1 MKKII
6 LITFILISTLIYSQ
20 QIYPLNTTEA
30 RINYPSGSY
39 FKDLDGELDP
49 YIGLWK
55 GTWEGKTL
63 FIQFKKLKYMIGKTS
78 DPHYIYIDRILG
90 ERKVIEANGT
100 VSIDRI
106 SSFDNQNAQFDGI
119 DEKLTNPSQ
128 KQIYFVTGICGIT
141 ANLDVTF
148 LDTAKTQMSLHFIY
162 NPGYLDES
170 CPYYNSMQQG
180 TEPPLNF
187 PKDIVLTKQ

>member
-6 LITFILISTLIYSQ
+6 LITLTLISALIYSQ
-20 QIYPLNTTEA
+20 QIYPLNADVENIP
-30 RINYPSGSY
+30 RGSY

-49 YIGLWK
+49 YVGLWK
-55 GTWEGKTL
+55 GNWDGKTL
-63 FIQFKKLKYMIGKTS
+63 YIQFKKIKYYFGTTAS
-78 DPHYIYIDRILG
+78 NGIYQDRILG

-119 DEKLTNPSQ
+119 NFKFSDSSQ
-128 KQIYFVTGICGIT
+128 RQFYFVTGVCGIT

-148 LDTAKTQMSLHFIY
+148 IDAAKTQMSLHFIY
-162 NPGYLDES
+162 RPGYLDES

-187 PKDIVLTKQ
+187 PKDIILTKQ